1 MKLNA
6 SELVVQRRERG
17 WTQER
22 VARLAGITR
31 QSYAAIEA
39 GTSVPSTDVA
49 LRLASA
55 FGRPVE
61 RLFQLPETPLPHLPA
76 RRVGNGSLLGRRV
89 RLYRIGGTLLAH
101 ASGEGERPS
110 RAADGVVVREDG
122 DMLEIVLVAGRPPD
136 VDLAVAGCDPSIGLV
151 AEVLRR
157 DRGTEVTWL
166 QRGSLLALESL
177 GRGEVHVAGVHV
189 RDPAGE
195 GYNKHWV
202 AQLVPF
208 PCTRVSFAWWEQG
221 LLVAQ
226 GNPLGI
232 VSVEDLTRPGLRFLN
247 RETGSGSRALLDERL
262 AAASI
267 PHSNV
272 IGYDSTQARGHMAV
286 AEGVASG
293 LADAG
298 VAIRAAALAYSLD
311 TVPLQTE
318 RYDLV
323 IPNHFLDL
331 PSVQALL
338 EALRE
343 AAVRAQVESL
353 GGYDVSVM
361 GHPC

>member
-1 MKLNA
+1 MRLNA

-61 RLFQLPETPLPHLPA
+61 GLFQLPETPLPHVSA
-76 RRVGNGSLLGRRV
+76 RRVGDGPLLGLRV
-89 RLYRIGGTLLAH
+89 RLYRIGGALLAH
-101 ASGEGERPS
+101 AIGEGERS
-110 RAADGVVVREDG
+110 GRAADGVVTGEDG
-122 DMLEIVLVAGRPPD
+122 EVVEVVLVAGRPPD

-166 QRGSLLALESL
+166 QRGSLSALESL
-177 GRGEVHVAGVHV
+177 GRGEVHVAGAHV
-189 RDPAGE
+189 RDPAGG
-195 GYNKHWV
+195 GYNEYWV
-202 AQLVPF
+202 TELVPF
-208 PCTRVSFAWWEQG
+208 PCTRVAFAWWEQG
-221 LLVAQ
+221 LLVAR

-232 VSVEDLTRPGLRFLN
+232 GSVEDLARPGLRFLN

-267 PHSNV
+267 PHSSL
-272 IGYDSTQARGHMAV
+272 IGYDSTHARGHMAV
-286 AEGVASG
+286 AEGIASG

-298 VAIRAAALAYSLD
+298 VGIRAAALAYSLD

-338 EALRE
+338 GGLRE
-343 AAVRAQVESL
+343 ASIRAQVESL

-361 GHPC
+361 GRPC